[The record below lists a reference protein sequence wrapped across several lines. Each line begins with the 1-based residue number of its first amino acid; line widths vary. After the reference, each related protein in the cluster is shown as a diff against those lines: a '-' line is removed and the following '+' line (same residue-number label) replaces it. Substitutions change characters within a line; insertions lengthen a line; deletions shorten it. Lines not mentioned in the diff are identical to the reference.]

1 MATID
6 LNNLVRP
13 KELNSKTTLPF
24 KKVEVELPVYTD
36 LHLDLKINKSI
47 GLGTDTVNANDL
59 IIDKDIEAIKNSIR
73 NIFTTRKGQKIL
85 NPEFG
90 SSLEQYLFQPVNE
103 IYGRAIGQEIY
114 DSIQTYEP
122 RVEITKVKV
131 DPYPDENTYKV
142 SVAYRFL
149 EIKKD
154 SLLVMFAKQ
163 GGEIL
168 I

>member
-13 KELNSKTTLPF
+13 KEVNYSKTIASN
-24 KKVEVELPVYTD
+24 KVEVSLPVYTD
-36 LHLDLKINKSI
+36 LQLDLKLSQSI
-47 GLGTDTVNANDL
+47 GLGNHTVEGND
-59 IIDKDIEAIKNSIR
+59 IAVDHDIEAIKNSIR

-90 SSLEQYLFQPVNE
+90 SSLEQYLFEPVNQ

-114 DSIQTYEP
+114 DSIVTYEP
-122 RVEITKVKV
+122 RVDVTKVKV
-131 DPYPDENTYKV
+131 DPYPDEYAYKI
-142 SVAYRFL
+142 SVAYNFI
-149 EIKKD
+149 EIKKE
-154 SLLVMFAKQ
+154 SLLTIFAKQ